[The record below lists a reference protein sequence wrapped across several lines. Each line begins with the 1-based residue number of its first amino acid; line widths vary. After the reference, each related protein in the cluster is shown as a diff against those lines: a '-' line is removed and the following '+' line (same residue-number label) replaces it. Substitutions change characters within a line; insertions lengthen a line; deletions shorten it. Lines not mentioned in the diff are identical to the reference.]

1 MENEKESAKNPERDQ
16 RAATPISIVE
26 TPLTLSVHDGL
37 TLPAEGKAQ
46 IGSRRA
52 NLVACSAEMF
62 SDNKFQP
69 IGFEIFESVIP
80 NEERDLAQVD

>member
-1 MENEKESAKNPERDQ
+1 VKNKKESAKNPERDQ

-46 IGSRRA
+46 IRPIWARFGW
-52 NLVACSAEMF
+52 NLVSSSLQANAGRATLVQLG
-62 SDNKFQP
+62 N
-69 IGFEIFESVIP
+69 ESG
-80 NEERDLAQVD
+80 